1 MTLYLDHAATTPG
14 RPQAMAAFQAAGFGN
29 PSGIHRTA
37 RDSKNHLED
46 AREQAATLIGASSR
60 EIVFTG
66 GGSESDNLAV
76 IGAMLASD
84 LRLVVSPV
92 EHDAVIESARFVERL
107 GHDVKFVSVD
117 HWGRVDPVEIAAATE
132 GRPSVVS
139 VMLANNETGVIEPV
153 RAVADVAH
161 ARGAIVHTDAVQAF
175 VSEDVDVDELGV
187 DMLTLA
193 AHKFGGPKGVGLL
206 YVRSGTRLE
215 PLVHGG
221 GQEWGLRSGTQNV
234 PGIVAMVAAMHATVK
249 GRERFRTDVGEAR
262 RRFENRL
269 VDQIEGLEIN
279 APVDARLVQHSH
291 VRIPGVRNDVVLIR
305 LDQEG
310 VAASAGSACQSGAA
324 DVSHVLSAMGFDAA
338 RARECFRFT
347 FGWTTLPEDGD
358 TAADAV
364 LRAIGGER

>member
-14 RPQAMAAFQAAGFGN
+14 RPEAMAAFQAAGFGN

-193 AHKFGGPKGVGLL
+193 AHKLL

>member
-1 MTLYLDHAATTPG
+1 MALYLDHAATTPG
-14 RPQAMAAFQAAGFGN
+14 RPEAMAALQAAGFGN

-37 RDSKNHLED
+37 RDSKNLLED
-46 AREQAATLIGASSR
+46 AREQAATLLGASPR

-76 IGAMLASD
+76 IGAVLASD

-107 GHDVKFVSVD
+107 GHDVRFLSVD
-117 HWGRVDPVEIAAATE
+117 RWGRVDPAEIAAATNE
-132 GRPSVVS
+132 RPSVVS

-153 RAVADVAH
+153 RAVADEAH

-175 VSEDVDVDELGV
+175 VSEDIDVDELGV

-234 PGIVAMVAAMHATVK
+234 PGIVAMVAAMQAAVED
-249 GRERFRTDVGEAR
+249 RSRFRTDVGEAR
-262 RRFENRL
+262 HRFEKRL
-269 VDQIEGLEIN
+269 AAEIEGLEIN
-279 APVDARLVQHSH
+279 APVDGRLVQHSH
-291 VRIPGVRNDVVLIR
+291 VRIPGVRNDMVLIR

-347 FGWTTLPEDGD
+347 FGWTTLADDGD